1 MTQSFPLIRRTVRLS
16 SADKT
21 RVGATVVEFALVVPL
36 VLMLAFAAIEFARVV
51 MIRHS
56 VDNAVYESAR
66 LAIVPGG
73 TAADARNETQRLFSV
88 IGITDFLVEVV
99 PPVLAP
105 ETPDVTVRVTVP
117 LDSNSYF
124 PQQFFAGRTI
134 RRELTMRRE
143 GL

>member
-1 MTQSFPLIRRTVRLS
+1 MF
-16 SADKT
+16 
-21 RVGATVVEFALVVPL
+21 
-36 VLMLAFAAIEFARVV
+36 AFAAIEVARVV

-73 TAADARNETQRLFSV
+73 TAADARNETQRLFTV

-143 GL
+143 GI

>member
-1 MTQSFPLIRRTVRLS
+1 VTQSIPLIQPAAGRS

-21 RVGATVVEFALVVPL
+21 RAGATVVEFALVVPL
-36 VLMLAFAAIEFARVV
+36 VLMFAFAAIEVARVV

-73 TAADARNETQRLFSV
+73 TAADARNETQRLFTV

-143 GL
+143 GI

>member
-1 MTQSFPLIRRTVRLS
+1 MTISIPSHRLS
-16 SADKT
+16 CGQSVPTHK
-21 RVGATVVEFALVVPL
+21 RVGAAVVEFALVVPL

-56 VDNAVYESAR
+56 IDNAVYESAR
-66 LAIVPGG
+66 LAIIPGG
-73 TAADARNETQRLFSV
+73 TAADARNETQRLFAV

-99 PPVLAP
+99 PPVLAL
-105 ETPDVTVRVTVP
+105 ETPEVTVRISVP

-124 PQQFFAGRTI
+124 PQQFFAGRTL

>member
-1 MTQSFPLIRRTVRLS
+1 MTQSFPLIRPAAGRS

-21 RVGATVVEFALVVPL
+21 RTGATIVEFALVVPL

-143 GL
+143 GI

>member
-1 MTQSFPLIRRTVRLS
+1 VTHLFSSIRTARRSQSARNC
-16 SADKT
+16 A
-21 RVGATVVEFALVVPL
+21 GATVVEFALVVPL
-36 VLMLAFAAIEFARVV
+36 VLLLAFAAIEFARVT

-66 LAIVPGG
+66 LAIIPGG

-88 IGITDFLVEVV
+88 IGITDFLVEIV

-105 ETPDVTVRVTVP
+105 ETPDVTVRITVP
-117 LDSNSYF
+117 LDTNSYF

>member
-1 MTQSFPLIRRTVRLS
+1 VTKLFPSIRHNAGQSSQARNR
-16 SADKT
+16 
-21 RVGATVVEFALVVPL
+21 GAAAVVEFALVVPL
-36 VLMLAFAAIEFARVV
+36 VLMLAFAAIEFARVI

-66 LAIVPGG
+66 LAIIPGG
-73 TAADARNETQRLFSV
+73 TAAEARSETERLFSI
-88 IGITDFLVEVV
+88 IGISDFLVDVV
-99 PPVLAP
+99 PAVLTA
-105 ETPDVTVRVTVP
+105 ETPEVTVRITVP

-124 PQQFFAGRTI
+124 PQRFFAGRTI

>member
-1 MTQSFPLIRRTVRLS
+1 VTQLFPSIRTAGKSHPGRS
-16 SADKT
+16 SA
-21 RVGATVVEFALVVPL
+21 GAAVVEFALVVPL
-36 VLMLAFAAIEFARVV
+36 VLLLAFAAIEFARVT

-66 LAIVPGG
+66 LAIIPGG
-73 TAADARNETQRLFSV
+73 TATDARNETQRLFAV

-99 PPVLAP
+99 PPVLTP
-105 ETPDVTVRVTVP
+105 ETPDVTVRITVP
-117 LDSNSYF
+117 LDTNSYF